1 MKNQEKRS
9 DILNPSSAERIRRA
23 ASVIIPLCFLSIFLA
38 LFIVASAND
47 IYAFVKPE
55 KEVLVDITASESI
68 KDVAKELEAAGV
80 IKNPTL
86 FTLYV
91 RSKNAEDN
99 LLPATDKIT
108 LDTSMSYR
116 EILKVF
122 AKNQKS
128 E

>member
-1 MKNQEKRS
+1 MNYQEKHS
-9 DILNPSSAERIRRA
+9 DIIDLGSAERIRRA
-23 ASVIIPLCFLSIFLA
+23 AAIIIPLCFLSLFLA
-38 LFIVASAND
+38 LLIVSYAND

-55 KEVLVDITASESI
+55 RAVTLDVRACESVKDI
-68 KDVAKELEAAGV
+68 AKALEAQDV
-80 IKNPTL
+80 IKNPNL

-91 RSKNAEDN
+91 RSKNAEKR
-99 LLPATDKIT
+99 LLSAADEIELNTA
-108 LDTSMSYR
+108 MSYR

>member
-1 MKNQEKRS
+1 MNYQEKHS
-9 DILNPSSAERIRRA
+9 DIINLGSAERIRRA
-23 ASVIIPLCFLSIFLA
+23 ASIIIPLCFLSLFLA
-38 LFIVASAND
+38 LVTVSCAND

-55 KEVLVDITASESI
+55 KVVTVDLGECESV
-68 KDVAKELEAAGV
+68 KDIAKALEAQGV

-86 FTLYV
+86 FSLYV
-91 RSKNAEDN
+91 RSKNAEER
-99 LLPATDKIT
+99 LLGAADEIELNTA
-108 LDTSMSYR
+108 MSYR

>member
-1 MKNQEKRS
+1 MNYQEKHS
-9 DILNPSSAERIRRA
+9 DIIDLGSAERIRRA
-23 ASVIIPLCFLSIFLA
+23 AAIIIPLCFLSLFLA
-38 LFIVASAND
+38 LLIVSYAND

-55 KEVLVDITASESI
+55 RAVTVDLSACESV
-68 KDVAKELEAAGV
+68 KDIAKALEAQDV
-80 IKNPTL
+80 IKNPNL

-91 RSKNAEDN
+91 RSKNAEER
-99 LLPATDKIT
+99 LLSAADEIELNTA
-108 LDTSMSYR
+108 MSYR